1 MIVTHHSNFRADSQA
16 ESMAQVKS
24 MPLGLAKQC
33 GFVLFLALIALVVMS
48 LAAVALIRSV
58 DTNTLIAGNL
68 AFRQSATIAGD
79 AGVEAAIAR
88 LKVVRDANIGKN
100 VITDATHPFNKT
112 DLATEAGYYSSADPT
127 LNLTA
132 AATWTGNNMVTIAA
146 NANDP
151 SDNTVQYIIQRMCR
165 VPNVRLQDADC
176 LFSAASK
183 DNSGQGIKLP
193 KNICDGPGCP
203 SAGQT
208 PQIRITVR
216 VAGPR
221 NTLSYLQ
228 TFVY

>member
-1 MIVTHHSNFRADSQA
+1 MTVTHHSNFQA
-16 ESMAQVKS
+16 KSICVTAVKQH
-24 MPLGLAKQC
+24 GV
-33 GFVLFLALIALVVMS
+33 VLFLALIALLVMS

-68 AFRQSATIAGD
+68 SFKQSAIVSSD
-79 AGVEAAIAR
+79 AGTEAAIAR
-88 LKVVRDANIGKN
+88 LKVVRDANVGKN

-112 DLATEAGYYSSADPT
+112 DLATEPGYYSSADPT

-132 AATWTGNNMVTIAA
+132 AATWTGNNMVTLAA
-146 NANDP
+146 DANDP
-151 SDNTVQYIIQRMCR
+151 SGNTVQYIVQRMCR

-176 LFSAASK
+176 LFSASSK
-183 DNSGQGIKLP
+183 DNNGQGIKLP

-208 PQIRITVR
+208 PQVRITVK

-221 NTLSYLQ
+221 NTLSYMQ
-228 TFVY
+228 AFVY